1 MRSSRCCIVGTIAV
15 FSPKAYQHGTKM
27 PMLMAEEEEENG
39 RKSSDAYVTSPPLK
53 HNRRAANML
62 SAAQMSRNERLN
74 QGKADVECAVLQMG
88 SDNGKV
94 VVELSPTPVY
104 DVSMH
109 PAVSSRM

>member
-15 FSPKAYQHGTKM
+15 FSPKVYLRRIKM
-27 PMLMAEEEEENG
+27 PMLMAEEEEENE
-39 RKSSDAYVTSPPLK
+39 RKANDAYVTSPPLR
-53 HNRRAANML
+53 HDRRATNMQ
-62 SAAQMSRNERLN
+62 SATRMSINEHLN
-74 QGKADVECAVLQMG
+74 RGKVDGECVVLQRG

-94 VVELSPTPVY
+94 VVELSPTPEY